1 MKAEFP
7 RTPSRTVMTLIGIG
21 LIAFAF
27 LMVFFFR
34 SPSSAPPDRPPQE
47 APSEA
52 PADSSLGVIHQ
63 VFTKNGRVEWI
74 LDASQARQMKE
85 QNLIELENLSA
96 VYFFKEGQEVRL
108 TANRG
113 YWHTDSNNVE
123 VLGNVVV
130 DMGDYRLVTENMN
143 LRYQKRYMFTNDT
156 VLIFGPD
163 ANLVA
168 DSMEFF
174 IDTETAKFNGNVE
187 GLFNERIN
195 LAHLE

>member
-1 MKAEFP
+1 MKVGLFQSSY
-7 RTPSRTVMTLIGIG
+7 RNLLTLIGIG
-21 LIAFAF
+21 FIVAAVS
-27 LMVFFFR
+27 MVLFFH
-34 SPSSAPPDRPPQE
+34 SPSSAPPDPPQNRVE
-47 APSEA
+47 SAE

-74 LDASQARQMKE
+74 LDASQAHQMKE
-85 QNLIELENLSA
+85 QNLIELENISA
-96 VYFFKEGQEVRL
+96 VYFFNEGREVRL

-130 DMGDYRLVTENMN
+130 STGGYRLISDNMN
-143 LRYQKRYMFTNDT
+143 LRHQKRYMFSNDK

-195 LAHLE
+195 LAPLE